1 MKIVFI
7 KSAKTKGYLR
17 LRLSDGEETVDLTV
31 SEREYAD
38 AGSPLVSDS
47 VTRDTVSA
55 LKLADMRYRAYQKAI
70 RVLEYGDNS
79 KKMLYLKLTRAGI
92 SPSVAEQTTREMVMR
107 GFINDHRQLERLI
120 ANEVRMLRG
129 PMKFIPKL
137 ISKGDSRGDVEI
149 AIDELSERGEIDL
162 DAARRELLSK
172 AGELSEEERAK
183 LLYKNGFYSG

>member
-92 SPSVAEQTTREMVMR
+92 SPSVAEETTREMVMR

-137 ISKGDSRGDVEI
+137 ISKGYSRGDIEI

>member
-17 LRLSDGEETVDLTV
+17 LRLGDGEETVDLTV

-47 VTRDTVSA
+47 VTRDTLSA

-92 SPSVAEQTTREMVMR
+92 SPSVAEETAREMVMR

-137 ISKGDSRGDVEI
+137 ISKGYSRGDIEI

-162 DAARRELLSK
+162 DAARCELLSK
-172 AGELSEEERAK
+172 AGELSDEERAK